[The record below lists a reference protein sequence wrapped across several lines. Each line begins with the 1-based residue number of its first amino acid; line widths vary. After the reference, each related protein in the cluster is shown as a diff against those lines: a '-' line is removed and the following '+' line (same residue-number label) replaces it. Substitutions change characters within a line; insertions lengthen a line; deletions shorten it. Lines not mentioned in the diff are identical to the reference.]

1 MRWGAR
7 LVPVALASGLLA
19 PSAAATPNDIDLR
32 DTYLSK
38 MVGAGEVGGG
48 GDFDGDGNSDVIT
61 AYAAADPLG
70 REDAGIAY
78 VALGPLR
85 DRFAGLRR
93 DDFHGFR
100 ILGAAENDN
109 LSPSCVVG
117 DLNADGRDDVVIG
130 AQQADTPNGAY
141 SGAAYVVFG
150 STDDED
156 VDLAGFHDGSQG
168 SRGYRIDGA
177 GGFDLA
183 GIRVACLGDVNLDG
197 LGDMAVAAPFNGAT
211 YVVFGKAD
219 TSAVDLRLFDLDAQG
234 TAGFR
239 IDTPIPKYNDQ
250 YYVGEVGDV
259 NDDGRPDV
267 AMGVFIDAHKHPG
280 TVYVVFGKDDP
291 LPVDAREEGGWGYR
305 IRGAHEGDETGSGL
319 ATAGDF
325 NGDGVDD
332 FVVGVPALFSSAR
345 ARAYVI
351 FGSEDASDIELGD
364 LGSRGVLLRGGSG
377 DNSGYAAAPAGDV
390 DGDGLGDVLIGAMY
404 APPDAT
410 GVAYLVRGS
419 RSSRSVSLLDLG
431 RRGYAIH
438 GARRGDQIGS
448 TAASYVDLATDKI
461 RFLVGGYN
469 GLKTY
474 VVKPR

>member
-19 PSAAATPNDIDLR
+19 PSATAALNDIDLR

-38 MVGAGEVGGG
+38 MIGAGEVGGG
-48 GDFDGDGNSDVIT
+48 GDFDGDGDSDVIT
-61 AYAAADPLG
+61 AYAAADPVG

-78 VALGPLR
+78 IALGPLR
-85 DRFAGLRR
+85 DRSAGLRSN
-93 DDFHGFR
+93 DFRGFR

-109 LSPSCVVG
+109 LSASCVVG
-117 DLNADGRDDVVIG
+117 DLNADGMDDVVLG
-130 AQQADTPNGAY
+130 AQSADTPNGGY

-150 STDDED
+150 STEDDD
-156 VDLAGFHDGSQG
+156 VDLADFHANSQEG
-168 SRGYRIDGA
+168 RGYRIDGS
-177 GGFDLA
+177 GGFA
-183 GIRVACLGDVNLDG
+183 GVRVACLGDVNLDG
-197 LGDMAVAAPFNGAT
+197 LGDVAVAAPFNGAT

-219 TSAVDLRLFDLDAQG
+219 TSAVDLRLFDLNAQG
-234 TAGFR
+234 GAGFR
-239 IDTPIPKYNDQ
+239 IDTPVPKYNDQ

-259 NDDGRPDV
+259 NHDGRPDV
-267 AMGVFIDAHKHPG
+267 AVGVFVDAHKHPG

-291 LPVDAREEGGWGYR
+291 LPVDATEDGGWGYR
-305 IRGAHEGDETGSGL
+305 IRGAYDGDETGSGL

-351 FGSEDASDIELGD
+351 FGSENASDIALGD
-364 LGSRGVLLRGGSG
+364 LGSRGVLLRGGWG
-377 DNSGYAAAPAGDV
+377 DNSGYAVAPAGDV
-390 DGDGLGDVLIGAMY
+390 DGDGFDDVLIGAMY
-404 APPDAT
+404 APPDAA

-419 RSSRSVSLLDLG
+419 PSLRTVSLLDLG
-431 RRGYAIH
+431 RRGYAIY

-448 TAASYVDLATDKI
+448 TVASYVDEATGKK
-461 RFLVGGYN
+461 RFLLGGFN
-469 GLKTY
+469 SLKTY

>member
-1 MRWGAR
+1 MRCRAW

-19 PSAAATPNDIDLR
+19 SSATAASNDIDLR

-38 MVGAGEVGGG
+38 MIGAGQVGGG
-48 GDFDGDGNSDVIT
+48 GDFDGDGDSDVIT

-85 DRFAGLRR
+85 DRSAGLRSG
-93 DDFHGFR
+93 DFRGFR
-100 ILGAAENDN
+100 VLGAEENDN
-109 LSPSCVVG
+109 LSDSCVVG
-117 DLNADGRDDVVIG
+117 DLNTDGRDDVVLG

-150 STDDED
+150 STDDGD
-156 VDLAGFHDGSQG
+156 VDLADFHDDSQG

-183 GIRVACLGDVNLDG
+183 GLRVACLGDVNLDG
-197 LGDMAVAAPFNGAT
+197 LGDIAVAAPFNGAT

-219 TSAVDLRLFDLDAQG
+219 TAAVDLRLFDLNAQG
-234 TAGFR
+234 SAGFR
-239 IDTPIPKYNDQ
+239 IDTPVPDHNDQ

-267 AMGVFIDAHKHPG
+267 AVGVFVDAHGSPG

-291 LPVDAREEGGWGYR
+291 LPVDATEDGGWGYR
-305 IRGAHEGDETGSGL
+305 IRGARDGDETGSAL
-319 ATAGDF
+319 AAAGDF
-325 NGDGVDD
+325 NGDDVDD

-351 FGSEDASDIELGD
+351 FGSENVSDIALGD
-364 LGSRGVLLRGGSG
+364 LGSRGVILRGGSA
-377 DNSGYAAAPAGDV
+377 DNSGSAVAPAGDI
-390 DGDGLGDVLIGAMY
+390 DGDGFDDVLIGAMY
-404 APPDAT
+404 TPPNAT
-410 GVAYLVRGS
+410 GIAYLVRGG
-419 RSSRSVSLLDLG
+419 RSSHAISLLDLG
-431 RRGYAIH
+431 RRGYAIR

-448 TAASYVDLATDKI
+448 TVASYVDEATGEI